1 MANMLNQFQI
11 TTNYLKWRDSK
22 LAHYPIANES
32 LFVDIKTPSSPS
44 KSEIKQLSM
53 LCQQHNMAF
62 YRFNKNNANN
72 MSDAINKKWVHHLG
86 KKLGLQQLDKNI
98 CADED
103 KLTSIEVRENKG
115 QHTYI
120 PYTQRKLSWHT
131 DGYYN
136 TDAKQIN
143 GVLLHCAR
151 PAQQGGANF
160 LLDHEMV
167 YILLREEN
175 PEFITA
181 LFQPDAMTIPANILK
196 GKVIRGAQTGS
207 VFSFNTTGKLHMR
220 YSARLRNIEWKQN
233 EITQTATQFL
243 QKIWQQGSP
252 YMIKA
257 TLQAGEGVVCNNVL
271 HCRTEFEDAEEPT
284 KKRLLY
290 RGRYLDRVYH
300 VI

>member
-1 MANMLNQFQI
+1 MLNQFQI
-11 TTNYLKWRDSK
+11 TTNYLKWRDNK
-22 LAHYPIANES
+22 LTHYPISNES
-32 LFVDIKTPSSPS
+32 LFVDIKNPSFPS
-44 KSEIKQLSM
+44 KNEIKQLST

-62 YRFNKNNANN
+62 YRFNKKTATN
-72 MSDAINKKWVHHLG
+72 MSNAINKKWVHHLG
-86 KKLGLQQLDKNI
+86 KKLGLQHLDKNI

-136 TDAKQIN
+136 TNEKKIN
-143 GVLLHCAR
+143 GFLLHCAR
-151 PAQQGGANF
+151 PAQHGGTNF

-167 YILLREEN
+167 YILLYEEN
-175 PEFITA
+175 PDFITA
-181 LFQPDAMTIPANILK
+181 LLQPNTMTIPANILK
-196 GKVIRGAQTGS
+196 GKVIRDAQTGP

-220 YSARLRNIEWKQN
+220 YSARLRNIEWKQDA
-233 EITQTATQFL
+233 ITQEATQFL
-243 QKIWQQGSP
+243 QNIWQQGSP

-257 TLQAGEGVVCNNVL
+257 TLQAGEGVVCNNIL
-271 HCRTEFEDAEEPT
+271 HSRTAFEDAEKRT

-290 RGRYLDRVYH
+290 RGRYLDR
-300 VI
+300 II